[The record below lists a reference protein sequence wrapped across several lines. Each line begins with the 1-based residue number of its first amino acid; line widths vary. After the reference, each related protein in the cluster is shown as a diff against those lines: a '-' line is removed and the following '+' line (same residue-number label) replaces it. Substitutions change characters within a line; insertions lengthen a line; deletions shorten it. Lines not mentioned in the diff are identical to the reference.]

1 MNKSSA
7 WAVIECKKCNEIFS
21 VPSVIIL
28 EDGEDYEALYC
39 PCCGK
44 YGGLDTEDGIKF
56 IIHSEMNCNIKKVSK
71 WEIE

>member
-1 MNKSSA
+1 MNKSSV
-7 WAVIECKKCNEIFS
+7 WAVIKCKKCNEIFS

-28 EDGEDYEALYC
+28 EDYEALYC

-44 YGGLDTEDGIKF
+44 YGGLDTKDGIKF